1 MQIGCDEVL
10 QALTDFL
17 EEDLTQE
24 LRARIEAHLRGC
36 HRCTA
41 AYDGVRNVLRL
52 VADHR
57 VLELPAGFSR
67 RLEGRIRRAS

>member
-1 MQIGCDEVL
+1 MQIGCEEVL

-17 EEDLTQE
+17 EQDLTEE

-57 VLELPAGFSR
+57 VLELPAGFTE
-67 RLEGRIRRAS
+67 RLHNRILRAS